1 MSATVPTTSTQNV
14 PAGPQRAAAKR
25 PLTLEQEQFV
35 REYTETYG
43 FDRSQISFENERA
56 EPIFGFDAL
65 SIMALRL
72 SDISSIVVEPGDIEA
87 HLGIATSSCEVK
99 LPDGRLRLVFG
110 SAMIGEQMPDAGN
123 IEDLKQALDV
133 SQARALRKGL
143 RAVGW
148 DPVRAHREWKI
159 AYDMKATGKVTTAP
173 PVSTT
178 PSPEDELRKNELAE
192 IHILAKELGL
202 IDEKGDK
209 TKYRTLI
216 GVYFPGV
223 ESSEKMNGVQRSQ
236 LISTFRALK
245 NSRAN
250 VNRALRANAEG
261 TNPN

>member
-1 MSATVPTTSTQNV
+1 MSATAPTMSNQNT
-14 PAGPQRAAAKR
+14 PAAPQRAAANR
-25 PLTLEQEQFV
+25 PLTLEQEDFV
-35 REYTETYG
+35 REFTYLYG
-43 FDRSQISFENERA
+43 IERWQISFENERL
-56 EPIFGFDAL
+56 EPIFDFDAL
-65 SIMALRL
+65 STLALKL
-72 SDISSIVVEPGDIEA
+72 SDISSIVVEPGDIDA

-110 SAMIGEQMPDAGN
+110 SAMMGEQMPNGGN
-123 IEDLKQALDV
+123 IVDLKQALDV

-148 DPVRAHREWKI
+148 DPVRAHRETKSEYNRQNP
-159 AYDMKATGKVTTAP
+159 AS

-223 ESSEKMNGVQRSQ
+223 ESSEKMNGVQRAQ
-236 LISTFRALK
+236 LIATFRALK